1 MEKRGWKVSRFS
13 YGRGR
18 GRAFVHR
25 ISKYANLEN
34 WKLERI
40 SCRIDGDSAEK
51 KGRFVFRNTRILKI
65 GKIFLTSQG

>member
-1 MEKRGWKVSRFS
+1 MGKRSWKVSRFS

-34 WKLERI
+34 WKLERF
-40 SCRIDGDSAEK
+40 SCRIDAEK
-51 KGRFVFRNTRILKI
+51 KG
-65 GKIFLTSQG
+65 